1 MACMKLGS
9 KADLFSRDGH
19 SLFCTAGL
27 PSDVIIK
34 VGDMSFHVHKFPL
47 LSRSHVLE
55 KMIKDDRDGTSCV
68 LQLHDIPGGP
78 RAFELILNFCYDI
91 KLELTALN
99 VVSLRCAAEHLQ
111 MTEEYGKRNLISVTE
126 GFLDEVLRSWK
137 DAMKALET
145 CEDLLP
151 HAEEVNIVSRC
162 IESLAARACVD
173 PSLFNWPP
181 SRSNSMRGLDGSVL
195 WNGIRT
201 GEKPETIHED
211 WWYKDVSSLS
221 LNLYKRL
228 ILDMTS
234 RRMKPEI
241 IAGSLMFYTK
251 CYLPHLIRHSTFNKT
266 KSAGWHSESFPVLS
280 EADQRVLIE
289 VIVDLLPMKMG
300 VISTKFLLGLL
311 RTAIILRADPSCR
324 ENLERRIGEELDEV
338 ALVDILIPNLGCAV
352 ETLYDIDCFQ
362 RILNHFMLAN
372 DSAPGSSPSIID
384 DGPLME
390 SSSLTPMT
398 RVSQLVDGYL
408 AEVASDVNLK
418 SRKFLDVAA
427 MVPDYARPLDDGLYR
442 AIDIY
447 LKAHPWLTDSEKEQL
462 CHLMNCERLS
472 LEACAHAAQNERLPS
487 RVVVQVLFF
496 EHLRL
501 RTSIASWLMASDN
514 LENSQALEGK
524 PGLLRND
531 ESTLS
536 EQLMKEDLSDDMDE
550 MKTRVTVLEEECQSM
565 RKEINKLGKP
575 KSSSWNIFSRK
586 CGAKQKSRSGV
597 KLMNGD
603 QNGKKQ

>member
-1 MACMKLGS
+1 MHP
-9 KADLFSRDGH
+9 FT
-19 SLFCTAGL
+19 FL
-27 PSDVIIK
+27 P
-34 VGDMSFHVHKFPL
+34 
-47 LSRSHVLE
+47 
-55 KMIKDDRDGTSCV
+55 
-68 LQLHDIPGGP
+68 Q
-78 RAFELILNFCYDI
+78 
-91 KLELTALN
+91 
-99 VVSLRCAAEHLQ
+99 
-111 MTEEYGKRNLISVTE
+111 
-126 GFLDEVLRSWK
+126 
-137 DAMKALET
+137 
-145 CEDLLP
+145 
-151 HAEEVNIVSRC
+151 
-162 IESLAARACVD
+162 
-173 PSLFNWPP
+173 WPV
-181 SRSNSMRGLDGSVL
+181 GSVL

-266 KSAGWHSESFPVLS
+266 KSS
-280 EADQRVLIE
+280 D
-289 VIVDLLPMKMG
+289 G

-338 ALVDILIPNLGCAV
+338 ALEDILIPNLGCAV

-418 SRKFLDVAA
+418 SQKFLDVAA